1 MNLQALFC
9 EQGPMGEEK
18 LDQAVEFLPTM
29 EGMHSV
35 PQVQVCPK
43 HGLPLGGMAV
53 PRAGCEPAFVS
64 QQSQE

>member
-1 MNLQALFC
+1 MGYFAQVQMNLQALFC

-35 PQVQVCPK
+35 PQVQVCAPST
-43 HGLPLGGMAV
+43 GFP
-53 PRAGCEPAFVS
+53 
-64 QQSQE
+64 